1 MDAGDTVPGAL
12 ETFLEPLRPPSH
24 LSAVS
29 YLGGVWKTPEVG
41 LGAGRAGLPL
51 VAEEEAADFPPDITE
66 PGPGMKPQNCSQRQV
81 TGVVQGEA
89 SHGTSQCLPAGTTC
103 QIVQFQI
110 EVTIKDPQAQNNNYP
125 LHAHFFAVQ
134 EYCITYGFTVKIPV
148 NQESV

>member
-66 PGPGMKPQNCSQRQV
+66 PGPGMKPQNCSQRRRQV
-81 TGVVQGEA
+81 LYRARLHMGQA
-89 SHGTSQCLPAGTTC
+89 SASPPEPHVRLYN
-103 QIVQFQI
+103 FR
-110 EVTIKDPQAQNNNYP
+110 
-125 LHAHFFAVQ
+125 
-134 EYCITYGFTVKIPV
+134 
-148 NQESV
+148 